1 MSTYTRIQA
10 CINNLDS
17 CMPLSGKKE
26 DNMKN
31 LTFRGVKLHPAMA
44 EKAEAYAQ
52 KAYRCSYE
60 QLSTIEQYDCVMA
73 SVDEFNAATDAYY
86 NTHPELIVSGIQEV
100 CLSDMIDDLDLE
112 PQDSYYQ
119 WW

>member
-1 MSTYTRIQA
+1 
-10 CINNLDS
+10 
-17 CMPLSGKKE
+17 
-26 DNMKN
+26 MKTKA
-31 LTFRGVKLHPAMA
+31 LFFKGVKLHPAMA
-44 EKAEAYAQ
+44 EKAETYAQ

-60 QLSTIEQYDCVMA
+60 QLSTVEQYDCVMA